1 MASSTATLSNPQYF
15 YSLLKLG
22 RALHRDISIQV
33 TILPPSTEGLN
44 GTRLVMRPVK
54 RAVFDSFP
62 QTFFP
67 DEWRE
72 EMYSSTD
79 KIAQL
84 WVGFYH
90 MIEERREGRI
100 FGGRFEN
107 FTTLYEKVRA
117 LNNDFV
123 SGRPV
128 SIFLSD
134 LYIADEFVCVTSP
147 GNALADAFERLR
159 SIANEEGMKLYDHA
173 TRDVSAQAPPTEIT
187 EAVDLSDNGVRVWEP
202 RLGLFRVET
211 AVPDPS
217 IDNNVRRALLHY
229 LHAIQSSRHVSY
241 GLDIQQLHKFNDC
254 YFWNISVSDLIAHT
268 SSLSP
273 GVPPFHTAALGVAAV
288 AHYRHLAAAAWYC
301 TWRRVAALLPILGS
315 VPDNYYLRFLHDY
328 VGPDIATRIAAV
340 GSLPSP
346 QHHVL
351 HISYSAFAYS
361 QPADKDSVSLA
372 ISSSGLRDVG
382 RLSVDDN
389 LIRPPLM
396 TGLNPLV
403 ITSGPSGLMITS
415 EHSPSLVKKGRLTDE
430 VKIC

>member
-1 MASSTATLSNPQYF
+1 MASSATLSNPQYF

-33 TILPPSTEGLN
+33 TILPPSTQGLN
-44 GTRLVMRPVK
+44 RTRIAIQPVK
-54 RAVFDSFP
+54 CAEFHSFP

-67 DEWRE
+67 NEWRE

-90 MIEERREGRI
+90 MIEERGEGRI
-100 FGGRFEN
+100 FGGRYEN
-107 FTTLYEKVRA
+107 FSSLYEKVRA
-117 LNNDFV
+117 LYTDFV

-147 GNALADAFERLR
+147 GNALADAFRRLR
-159 SIANEEGMKLYDHA
+159 SIANEEGMKQYDHL
-173 TRDVSAQAPPTEIT
+173 TRDVSAQTPPTEIT
-187 EAVDLSDNGVRVWEP
+187 EAVDLSGNGVRVWEP
-202 RLGLFRVET
+202 RLGVFRVET

-217 IDNNVRRALLHY
+217 IDNNVRHALLHY
-229 LHAIQSSRHVSY
+229 LHAIQSSRRAYY
-241 GLDIQQLHKFNDC
+241 GLNIQQLHKFNDC
-254 YFWNISVSDLIAHT
+254 YFWKISVSDLIAHT

-273 GVPPFHTAALGVAAV
+273 GVPPSHSAALSVAAV
-288 AHYRHLAAAAWYC
+288 SHYRHLAAAAWYC
-301 TWRRVAALLPILGS
+301 TWSRVAAVLPILGN
-315 VPDNYYLRFLHDY
+315 VPEIYYLRFLHDY
-328 VGPDIATRIAAV
+328 VGPDIATCLAAV
-340 GSLPSP
+340 GSLASP
-346 QHHVL
+346 QHQVL
-351 HISYSAFAYS
+351 HISYSAFAHS
-361 QPADKDSVSLA
+361 QPAENDSVSLA
-372 ISSSGLRDVG
+372 ISSTALRDVG

-403 ITSGPSGLMITS
+403 ITRGPSGLTIAS
-415 EHSPSLVKKGRLTDE
+415 EHSPSLVKKGRLTDK

>member
-1 MASSTATLSNPQYF
+1 MASAVTLSNPQYF
-15 YSLLKLG
+15 YALLKLG

-33 TILPPSTEGLN
+33 TILPPSTQSLN
-44 GTRLVMRPVK
+44 GTRIAIQPVK
-54 RAVFDSFP
+54 CAEFDSFP
-62 QTFFP
+62 QTFFRG
-67 DEWRE
+67 EWRE

-90 MIEERREGRI
+90 MIEERQEGRI
-100 FGGRFEN
+100 FGGRYEN

-117 LNNDFV
+117 LYTDFV

-159 SIANEEGMKLYDHA
+159 CIANEEGKKLWDYA
-173 TRDVSAQAPPTEIT
+173 RRDVSAQAPPTTIT
-187 EAVDLSDNGVRVWEP
+187 EAVDFSGNGVRVWEP
-202 RLGLFRVET
+202 RLGVFRVER

-217 IDNNVRRALLHY
+217 VDTNVRKALFHY
-229 LHAIQSSRHVSY
+229 LHAIHASRCVSH
-241 GLDIQQLHKFNDC
+241 GLDIPQLHNFNDC
-254 YFWNISVSDLIAHT
+254 YFWDISVSDLIAHT

-273 GVPPFHTAALGVAAV
+273 GVPPSQAAALGVAAV
-288 AHYRHLAAAAWYC
+288 SHYRHLAAAAWYC
-301 TWRRVAALLPILGS
+301 TWRRVAALLPILGN
-315 VPDNYYLRFLHDY
+315 VPENYYLRFLHDY
-328 VGPDIATRIAAV
+328 VGPDIAARIAAV

-346 QHHVL
+346 QHQVQ
-351 HISYSAFAYS
+351 HISYSAFAYG
-361 QPADKDSVSLA
+361 QPTEKDSVSLA
-372 ISSSGLRDVG
+372 ISSSALRDVG
-382 RLSVDDN
+382 RLNVDDN

-403 ITSGPSGLMITS
+403 ITSGPSGLMIAS
-415 EHSPSLVKKGRLTDE
+415 DHSQSLVKKGRLTDE